1 MAGSLQDQ
9 LLNAGL
15 IKKDKAKEI
24 SKAKRK
30 EARVARNS
38 GIEIINETKEAAKLA
53 AKQKAER
60 DRELNAN
67 RNEVAHRKAINAQIK
82 QLIENHRQP
91 RDRGDVA
98 FNFTD
103 GSKIKK
109 IYINA
114 KQQNQLSNGMLSIVK
129 QADQYELIPSPIANK
144 IAQRDASRIIDCR
157 EKDATPMTA
166 EEEEWYKDYEIP
178 DDLMW

>member
-24 SKAKRK
+24 TKAKRK

-38 GIEIINETKEAAKLA
+38 GLEIINESKEAAKLA
-53 AKQKAER
+53 AKQKADR

-67 RNEVAHRKAINAQIK
+67 RNEAANRKAINAQIK
-82 QLIENHRQP
+82 QLIETHRQE
-91 RDRGDVA
+91 RGKGDVA
-98 FNFTD
+98 FNFSD

-109 IYINA
+109 IYVNA
-114 KQQNQLSNGMLSIVK
+114 KQQNQLTNGLLTIAK
-129 QADQYELIPSPIANK
+129 QGDQYELIPKPIADK
-144 IAQRDASRIIDCR
+144 IAQRDANRIIDCR
-157 EKDATPMTA
+157 TSDAPPMTE
-166 EEEEWYKDYEIP
+166 EEEEWYKDFEIP